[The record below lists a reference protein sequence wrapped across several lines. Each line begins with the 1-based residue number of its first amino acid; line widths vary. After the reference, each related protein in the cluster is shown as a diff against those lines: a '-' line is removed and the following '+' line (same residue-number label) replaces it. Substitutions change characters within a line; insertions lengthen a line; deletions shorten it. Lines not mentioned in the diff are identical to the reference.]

1 MYCRKRDPFQGP
13 NRGSSLTLRN
23 EFTHADKAKDFFG
36 KRCPGREGKG
46 TQENYSALWLEVS
59 GFIVMRLVSWLSL
72 ASHLA

>member
-1 MYCRKRDPFQGP
+1 MLF
-13 NRGSSLTLRN
+13 
-23 EFTHADKAKDFFG
+23 ADKAKDFFG

-72 ASHLA
+72 ASHLSWLIFSLTQGTSR